1 MDQPARRSAMYHFT
15 FIDEASTVT
24 DKKEIEKQ
32 ESILDQK
39 TNKSNKSTNLLTR
52 TVNFL
57 HQYIDQN
64 NSIRIF
70 TNKD

>member
-1 MDQPARRSAMYHFT
+1 MYHFT

-24 DKKEIEKQ
+24 EKKEIEMQ
-32 ESILDQK
+32 ESILDQQ
-39 TNKSNKSTNLLTR
+39 TNKSKKSKSLLTR

-70 TNKD
+70 TNRD